1 MDQLFLKMPHL
12 HRTLDRPHAD
22 LIATAQAIATAH
34 GLNPCGP
41 VGWDNGLRD
50 AARVSLHAYR
60 PRHERGNR
68 YAVIR
73 FFDGRYASVECVTP
87 EQAAQALSASTRAE
101 FEGIVSHRAAHLAGD
116 SGAADS
122 DDGDASHA
130 VFLSADVDAQSSS
143 RDGGQRAGAVQLPLF

>member
-1 MDQLFLKMPHL
+1 M
-12 HRTLDRPHAD
+12 
-22 LIATAQAIATAH
+22 
-34 GLNPCGP
+34 
-41 VGWDNGLRD
+41 RD